1 MLDMPSL
8 RPPQPRK
15 QEPPWNLGRWANMAP
30 FETERAMFYFLV
42 GRLKFELN
50 VDFLYQQRLPV
61 KGINQTGLNR
71 SDFWVLPRG
80 KGATY
85 GVGSPPYGRGR
96 VLNPIASGRFIHT
109 IEKDRFERSIIRQQA
124 KIDVVYLL
132 DWMLYAQQ
140 LPLVELALRGVD
152 RSGR

>member
-1 MLDMPSL
+1 
-8 RPPQPRK
+8 
-15 QEPPWNLGRWANMAP
+15 MAP
-30 FETERAMFYFLV
+30 FETERAVFYFLI
-42 GRLKFELN
+42 GRLDFKLG
-50 VDFLYQQRLPV
+50 VDFLYQQRLPA

-71 SDFWVLPRG
+71 SDFWILPRG

-85 GVGSPPYGRGR
+85 GVGSPPYTRGR

-109 IEKDRFERSIIRQQA
+109 IEKDRFERALIRQQA

-132 DWMLYAQQ
+132 DWMLYAQR
-140 LPLVELALRGVD
+140 LTLVRLALRGVD